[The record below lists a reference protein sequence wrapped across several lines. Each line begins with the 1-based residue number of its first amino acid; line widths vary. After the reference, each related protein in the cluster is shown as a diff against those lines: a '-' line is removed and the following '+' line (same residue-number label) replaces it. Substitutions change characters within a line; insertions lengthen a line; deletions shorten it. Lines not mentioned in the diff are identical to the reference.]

1 METNGSWL
9 RTRGQRDSG
18 KVSMTELFFDL
29 VFVFAVTQLSHT
41 LLEHLDLGGF
51 LRTSVL
57 FLAVWWLWIFT
68 SWCTNWLN
76 PDTTA
81 VRLLLFALML
91 GGLVLSSS
99 IPQAFG
105 AAGLAFGLLFA
116 IMQVGRSLFMV
127 HAFRGHREQRDNF
140 LRMSLWLLLSG
151 AFWLAGGMLEGQ
163 ARVLCWCVALGI
175 EYVSP
180 ALYFRVPGLG
190 RSRTS
195 DWKVDG
201 AHLAERCMLFVIIA
215 LGESLLVTG
224 ATFSQLAWTP
234 PTMAAFLAAF
244 LGSVAMWWIYFDSGA
259 EHGSHR
265 IAGSDDPGRIARI
278 AYTYLHLLIVAGII
292 VCAVADELVLM
303 HPDHGTWV
311 GLRAASFVDAVL
323 PANAPGGPDLCSG
336 CPAPCVS
343 ACPGQSFPGGTW
355 DVNRCSAFHAE
366 SALCTTTCHARW
378 ACPQGVASRYP
389 VEALAYHSN
398 TFLGRRWLREH
409 LGVPESEDR
418 HPGSPPLWGVWRSRI
433 DVKG

>member
-51 LRTSVL
+51 LRTSAL
-57 FLAVWWLWIFT
+57 FLAIWWLWIFT

-105 AAGLAFGLLFA
+105 ATGLAFGLLFA
-116 IMQVGRSLFMV
+116 VMQVGRSLFMV
-127 HAFRGHREQRDNF
+127 RAFRGHRDQRDNF

-151 AFWLAGGMLEGQ
+151 AFWLAGGLLEDQ
-163 ARVLCWCVALGI
+163 QRLICWLVALGI
-175 EYVSP
+175 EYAAP
-180 ALYFRVPGLG
+180 AMYFRVPGLG

-195 DWKVDG
+195 DWDVDG

-224 ATFSQLAWTP
+224 ATFAGLAWTP
-234 PTMAAFLAAF
+234 ATVAGFLAAF
-244 LGSVAMWWIYFDSGA
+244 LGSVAMWWVYFDSGA
-259 EHGSHR
+259 EHASHR
-265 IAGSDDPGRIARI
+265 IAHSEDPGRLARV
-278 AYTYLHLLIVAGII
+278 AYTYTHLLIVAGII
-292 VCAVADELVLM
+292 VCAVADELVLV
-303 HPDHGTWV
+303 HPDHASPAGIVAILGGPALYLSGNALFKWLTRERRFPPLSHLAGLVLLALMGGWVALAHPSALSLGIGTTLVMMTVAIWETRA
-311 GLRAASFVDAVL
+311 LRRGR
-323 PANAPGGPDLCSG
+323 APG
-336 CPAPCVS
+336 
-343 ACPGQSFPGGTW
+343 
-355 DVNRCSAFHAE
+355 HA
-366 SALCTTTCHARW
+366 S
-378 ACPQGVASRYP
+378 
-389 VEALAYHSN
+389 EA
-398 TFLGRRWLREH
+398 
-409 LGVPESEDR
+409 
-418 HPGSPPLWGVWRSRI
+418 
-433 DVKG
+433 

>member
-127 HAFRGHREQRDNF
+127 RAFRGHPEQRDNF

-151 AFWLAGGMLEGQ
+151 AFWLAGGMLEGEQ
-163 ARVLCWCVALGI
+163 RLICWIIALGI
-175 EYVSP
+175 EYLAP
-180 ALYFRVPGLG
+180 ALYFQVPGLG

-195 DWKVDG
+195 DWDVDG

-224 ATFSQLAWTP
+224 ATFAGLALTP
-234 PTMAAFLAAF
+234 VTMAAFLAAF
-244 LGSVAMWWIYFDSGA
+244 LGSVAMWWVYFDSGA
-259 EHGSHR
+259 EHASHR
-265 IAGSDDPGRIARI
+265 IAHSEDPGRLARV
-278 AYTYLHLLIVAGII
+278 AYTYTHLLIVAGII
-292 VCAVADELVLM
+292 VCAVADELVLV
-303 HPDHGTWV
+303 HPEH
-311 GLRAASFVDAVL
+311 AS
-323 PANAPGGPDLCSG
+323 PAGIVAILGGPVLYLSG
-336 CPAPCVS
+336 NALFKWLTS
-343 ACPGQSFPGGTW
+343 ERRFPPLSHLTGLVLLALMGGW
-355 DVNRCSAFHAE
+355 AALAHP
-366 SALCTTTCHARW
+366 SALSLGIGTTLVMMM
-378 ACPQGVASRYP
+378 VAIWETRALRKGRMRGQAS
-389 VEALAYHSN
+389 EA
-398 TFLGRRWLREH
+398 
-409 LGVPESEDR
+409 
-418 HPGSPPLWGVWRSRI
+418 
-433 DVKG
+433 

>member
-127 HAFRGHREQRDNF
+127 RAFRGHREQRDNF
-140 LRMSLWLLLSG
+140 LRVALWLLVSG
-151 AFWLAGGMLEGQ
+151 AFWLAGGLLEGQ

-195 DWKVDG
+195 DWNVDG

-278 AYTYLHLLIVAGII
+278 AYTYVHLLIVAGII

-303 HPDHGTWV
+303 HPDHATPAGVVAILGGPALYLAGNALFKWLTWDRRFPPLSHLAGLVLLALMAGWAVWAHPSALALGIGTTAVMVIVALWETRALRR
-311 GLRAASFVDAVL
+311 GRAATPIA
-323 PANAPGGPDLCSG
+323 
-336 CPAPCVS
+336 
-343 ACPGQSFPGGTW
+343 
-355 DVNRCSAFHAE
+355 
-366 SALCTTTCHARW
+366 
-378 ACPQGVASRYP
+378 
-389 VEALAYHSN
+389 
-398 TFLGRRWLREH
+398 
-409 LGVPESEDR
+409 
-418 HPGSPPLWGVWRSRI
+418 GS
-433 DVKG
+433 